1 MCAAAVLPITDCWIG
16 IRFGPSFLGDE
27 TDFSHCFLK
36 STIACSRAHEA
47 AISNDRQ
54 LREYVSVT
62 DMKIEIEIS
71 DVLQFRSVVHMSKDS
86 AQHSDVF
93 LTISY
98 LRK

>member
-47 AISNDRQ
+47 ISNDRQ

-71 DVLQFRSVVHMSKDS
+71 DVLQFRLVVHMSRDG

-93 LTISY
+93 LTISCV
-98 LRK
+98 RK

>member
-47 AISNDRQ
+47 ISNDRQ

-62 DMKIEIEIS
+62 DMKNEIE
-71 DVLQFRSVVHMSKDS
+71 FRRI
-86 AQHSDVF
+86 
-93 LTISY
+93 TISIGRSY
-98 LRK
+98 TQDQRPAQRRLLDHIMS

>member
-1 MCAAAVLPITDCWIG
+1 MCAATVLPITDCWIG

-47 AISNDRQ
+47 ATSNDRQ

-62 DMKIEIEIS
+62 DMKIELGRI
-71 DVLQFRSVVHMSKDS
+71 
-86 AQHSDVF
+86 
-93 LTISY
+93 TISIGRAY
-98 LRK
+98 VEGQRPVQRCLLDHIMS